1 MDKMKRIEELKNE
14 INDLYEQLNE
24 RGQEFY
30 NDYDITSIRYLSD
43 AFHEYADSNV
53 SIYYSDIEEYYKN
66 HIQESSDALQEYG
79 YNLSDF
85 EDLEEAM
92 HKGSQL
98 AEYSEIYN
106 EVAENEDI
114 FNEIIEKLEEIE
126 ELEELEKVGD

>member
-1 MDKMKRIEELKNE
+1 MNKMERIEELRKE
-14 INDLYEQLNE
+14 IEELESQLNE

-30 NDYDITSIRYLSD
+30 NDYDISSIEYLSD

-66 HIQESSDALQEYG
+66 HIQESSDALEEFG

-92 HKGSQL
+92 YKGSQL
-98 AEYSEIYN
+98 AEYNEIYS
-106 EVAENEDI
+106 ELSENEDI

-126 ELEELEKVGD
+126 ELEKEGEE